1 MINHKSLLFTGALAL
16 LMTCPALAWEGEGR
30 DHGPAYQRVWNTG
43 GDQDGG
49 GTGGG
54 TGGGG
59 TGGGQKGDNGGGK
72 GSGGGGRLGGGGGLG
87 NIGGAGGGGITHS
100 APGPEFG
107 VGLSGVAIG
116 GYLWYRRR
124 AKQRR
129 QLAND
134 QKE

>member
-1 MINHKSLLFTGALAL
+1 MINHKSLMFTGALAL

-49 GTGGG
+49 GTGGSQE
-54 TGGGG
+54 GG
-59 TGGGQKGDNGGGK
+59 NGGGK
-72 GSGGGGRLGGGGGLG
+72 GSGGGGSLGGGGGLG
-87 NIGGAGGGGITHS
+87 NSGGTGGGGITHS

-107 VGLSGVAIG
+107 VGLSGVVVA

-124 AKQRR
+124 VKQRR
-129 QLAND
+129 QLADNE
-134 QKE
+134 KE